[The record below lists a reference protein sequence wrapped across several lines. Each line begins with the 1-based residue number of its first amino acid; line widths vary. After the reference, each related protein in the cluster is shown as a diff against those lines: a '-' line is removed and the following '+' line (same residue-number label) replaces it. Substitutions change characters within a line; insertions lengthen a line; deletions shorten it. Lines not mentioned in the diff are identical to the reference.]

1 MSFLVYLLLSKAS
14 DEYWVLMFK
23 RLLVT
28 FYTSS
33 KSNCQ
38 FKDFKKKKK
47 NRTNKEA
54 ETTKSYVE
62 SNSFTGH

>member
-1 MSFLVYLLLSKAS
+1 MDYVIPVSPLLSKAS

-28 FYTSS
+28 FYISS

-47 NRTNKEA
+47 PEQIKKQRQ
-54 ETTKSYVE
+54 
-62 SNSFTGH
+62 